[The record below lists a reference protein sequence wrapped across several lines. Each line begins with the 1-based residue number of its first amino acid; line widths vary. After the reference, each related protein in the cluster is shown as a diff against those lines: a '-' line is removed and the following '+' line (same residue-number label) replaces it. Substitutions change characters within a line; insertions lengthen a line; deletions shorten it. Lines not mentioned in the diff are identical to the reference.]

1 MKIKTREAVC
11 DLLNNDLAWR
21 RVELSELLKNIKS
34 NNPKNE
40 SVFLRSAAL
49 LLYAHWEGWI
59 KNAATNYLIFV
70 KSQKLNLDQLDD
82 CFAAIALKQKLN
94 EFQDT
99 AKSTIYTQFID
110 YIRTNMG
117 SRAVISEDGVI
128 KTQSN
133 LSSEILKQL
142 LSSIGLDYSKFQLKA
157 NLIDSQLLFYRNN
170 IAHGHDLIMDKQT
183 YISLHSEILQ
193 MINTINDDIQNAVVL
208 SSFKK
213 AP

>member
-11 DLLNNDLAWR
+11 DLLNSDLAWR
-21 RVELSELLKNIKS
+21 RVELSELLKNITS
-34 NNPKNE
+34 NNPKKE

-183 YISLHSEILQ
+183 YISLHGEILQ